1 MSPLLA
7 ALVAT
12 VLQVS
17 PVPAD
22 AFQPDTVL
30 IVPGGPRLV
39 LVTSVDGGVAA
50 LRLSVP
56 LIEGPSEAGAGQVL
70 RDMALDRM
78 RGLAG
83 PVGAR
88 VSATR
93 TPWGLTYAVEGAAAD
108 LEYLAY
114 LLREAVAEPEH
125 DALTLER
132 SRQRLG
138 EDVARRYETPSGRLI
153 SDLRTAAAPHLPP
166 LGGSPAT
173 VASLDA
179 ARIRSVWW
187 RSHHPEAMTLVVA
200 AAVVPEVLLASLKGM
215 GAVDSQGGPPLDAP
229 VPTSSRSSRPQSL
242 RTWYGEAF
250 AGGPP
255 SDPHGPVAA
264 LLISGFLSEGA
275 RGFEAGI
282 QLLALQD
289 RWLLVVSGT
298 AYARE
303 ARAMRTAVSAAISDT
318 RARMTPE
325 SVRAAVERLRR
336 DFLFAARTPE
346 GLVEQIGRALDIT
359 GSPSAAS
366 DYLSALRRV
375 DAVSLGAYL
384 DRMISSGPAT
394 AEVTP

>member
-39 LVTSVDGGVAA
+39 LVASVDGGVAA

-56 LIEGPSEAGAGQVL
+56 LDEGPSEAGAGQVL
-70 RDMALDRM
+70 RDLALDRM
-78 RGLAG
+78 RGMAG

-93 TPWGLTYAVEGAAAD
+93 TPWGLTYTVEGAAAD

-132 SRQRLG
+132 SRQRLE
-138 EDVARRYETPSGRLI
+138 EDVSRRYETPSGRLI
-153 SDLRTAAAPHLPP
+153 SDLRSASAPHLPP

-229 VPTSSRSSRPQSL
+229 VPASRSPRPQSL

-264 LLISGFLSEGA
+264 LLVSGFLPLEPQ
-275 RGFEAGI
+275 GFEAGI
-282 QLLALQD
+282 QLLALRD
-289 RWLLVVSGT
+289 RWLLVVAGA
-298 AYARE
+298 AYPRE
-303 ARAMRTAVSAAISDT
+303 AGAMRAAVSAALSDT

-325 SVRAAVERLRR
+325 SVSAAMERLRR

-375 DAVSLGAYL
+375 DIASLGAYL
-384 DRMISSGPAT
+384 DHMISSGPAT